1 MTYVFR
7 LHSYTQENFTL
18 ASICIIIVNCHF
30 ILCPLFRMH
39 TTQIVFKIRTVSLC
53 ALKFVNMDAISVLN
67 HCNRFP
73 LVNCVFL
80 PLSDVFQ
87 CRSERTTNIRSF
99 QWALK
104 RVVFSLFPP
113 VYDP

>member
-1 MTYVFR
+1 MF
-7 LHSYTQENFTL
+7 HSYQR
-18 ASICIIIVNCHF
+18 VG
-30 ILCPLFRMH
+30 
-39 TTQIVFKIRTVSLC
+39 
-53 ALKFVNMDAISVLN
+53 AISVLI

-80 PLSDVFQ
+80 PLSGVFL

-104 RVVFSLFPP
+104 RVVFLLFPP